1 MLKQL
6 EMIAQRAGQGF
17 SAQCCRSLPVFSKT
31 KAAKI
36 DRRSRMLS
44 RERGLRMRLRV
55 RVSIARALFLYRKT
69 SKRRCMKLKF
79 LPAAAFNNYYLWG
92 DRQQIF
98 CFVVFAFAAR

>member
-1 MLKQL
+1 
-6 EMIAQRAGQGF
+6 
-17 SAQCCRSLPVFSKT
+17 
-31 KAAKI
+31 
-36 DRRSRMLS
+36 MLS